1 MRTFFYHLPEPEQTM
16 WTLRLVQMVSIWEV
30 SHTMDRKKI
39 HPAMSRFRQN
49 GNSFLILFSSYTMSN
64 EFFVVFVLVFSGIC
78 SEDDRNDLNP
88 LFNLKKPGQATH
100 FLLPQKI
107 RIPEKI
113 LQMFQGYI
121 CFIIT
126 KQNGA

>member
-30 SHTMDRKKI
+30 SHTLDRKKI

-49 GNSFLILFSSYTMSN
+49 GYSFLILFSSYTMSN
-64 EFFVVFVLVFSGIC
+64 EFFLFVFVFVFSGIC

-88 LFNLKKPGQATH
+88 LFNFKKTRTGNT
-100 FLLPQKI
+100 FLAPAKNQD
-107 RIPEKI
+107 
-113 LQMFQGYI
+113 
-121 CFIIT
+121 T
-126 KQNGA
+126 